1 MLRRFFRP
9 RWQHPDPRVRIEALA
24 RLDPGQGDILLRLVH
39 EDPDRE
45 VRLAALQRLHD
56 LEALLALST
65 DPELGEAACRRLQ
78 ACLPPAVD
86 PALLE
91 RLPAPLLERLAGGDP
106 GPWRDAA
113 VERLD
118 DPQARLRLLRATG
131 DALLRRR
138 LAAGLPDDLDLLERA
153 YKHVRNRDKRLAR
166 ELQARLQAL
175 QAQARLPQEVAETR
189 ERHLKTL
196 NGLRHLTSVE
206 AIDHE
211 LARLERA
218 WNALPLPADEGQAQR
233 WRQAWERV
241 RAHRDELAER
251 EARERARHEA
261 IAVREGLCDALE
273 RLAEDL
279 TARPTLSPEDLQMA
293 ERMLAIQ
300 RQSWADRPPLDDETA
315 HRERFQRALERAE
328 TALTAHRRRLEAA
341 PLLERLQADIERL
354 EQEDTPPDGDLL
366 ADLGERLAQL
376 PPLPERD
383 ALRQRLDR
391 LARRLSEKTDL
402 SALRR
407 TLAHLE
413 RVIEQGHLQPARRAH
428 QRLQAILATH
438 PNLPRHLARRVERAE
453 ARLEELAGWQQWAAT
468 PRKERLVAEVEALAD
483 SDLPPQALLQ
493 QLKDARRAW
502 RELGPAEPEA
512 EARLRERFEAACAR
526 AYEPVRAWRERQR
539 AAFER
544 NRAAR
549 EAFLA
554 RLEGFLQQV
563 DWNRV
568 DWRRLAELERDIHR
582 EWRELGPTDR
592 ATREALAPRF
602 RAVTRALH
610 ERLSEEWARNRAARQ
625 ALIDEAHALLEEDDP
640 EAALAAWRQLQRRW
654 RETGPVAPRQIKPL
668 GRAFHEAGEK
678 IVERWRAAKRETAQQ
693 RRQAIA
699 AREAILR
706 DMETLAEDLARG
718 TADAAEIARLENA
731 WHEAPQV
738 DGKDWQRLE
747 ARHRQLQARL
757 ERARDLRR
765 RARRRQALVAR
776 LRQDLDLRR
785 LEDLAGAGEAA
796 LADLPLADRPLE
808 DEALEARRQ
817 AALAALT
824 SGREQDPEVLEQ
836 ARDLLLDLEL
846 ALDRPS
852 PEAEHE
858 RRLARQ
864 VARLTRQLSGD
875 APEDEVEALLQAWL
889 NLPPLPPG
897 AWPSLAPRWAALLP
911 ALDAGGETGATAAPN
926 DADTTARAEDA
937 AVDSSPAP

>member
-9 RWQHPDPRVRIEALA
+9 RWQHPDPRVRLEALD
-24 RLDPGQGDILLRLVH
+24 RLDPGQSDILARLVR
-39 EDPDRE
+39 EDPDLD
-45 VRLAALQRLHD
+45 VRRAALQRLTD
-56 LEALLALST
+56 LELILTLTDDAQLGETARARFLECLPETVNSALL
-65 DPELGEAACRRLQ
+65 G
-78 ACLPPAVD
+78 
-86 PALLE
+86 
-91 RLPAPLLERLAGGDP
+91 RLPAPLVEHLAAGAP

-118 DPQARLRLLRATG
+118 DPEARLRLLAQTG

-138 LAAGLPDDLDLLERA
+138 LAAGLPDDLALLEKAHR
-153 YKHVRNRDKRLAR
+153 HVRNRDKRLAR
-166 ELQARLQAL
+166 ELQSRIQAL
-175 QAQARLPQEVAETR
+175 QAQARLPQEVAEAR
-189 ERHLKTL
+189 ERLLTTL
-196 NGLRHLTSVE
+196 NGLRHLTSAE

-211 LARLERA
+211 LARLQAA
-218 WNALPLPADEGQAQR
+218 WDGQPLPADEDQAERWQR
-233 WRQAWERV
+233 AWERV

-251 EARERARHEA
+251 EARERARREA
-261 IAVREGLCDALE
+261 LAVRESLCETLE
-273 RLAEDL
+273 NLAEDL
-279 TARPTLSPEDLQMA
+279 AGRDAMSAEDLQMA

-300 RQSWADRPPLDDETA
+300 RQSWADRPPLDDEDE
-315 HRERFQRALERAE
+315 HRQRFQRALEAVE
-328 TALTAHRRRLEAA
+328 AALAGHRRRLEAA
-341 PLLERLQADIERL
+341 PLLERLEAEIGAL
-354 EQEDTPPDGDLL
+354 EQADTPPDG
-366 ADLGERLAQL
+366 ERLAALGEQLTQL
-376 PPLPERD
+376 PELPERA
-383 ALRQRLDR
+383 ALQKRLDR

-413 RVIEQGHLQPARRAH
+413 RTIAEGHLHPARRAH
-428 QRLQAILATH
+428 QRLQAILATQ
-438 PNLPRHLARRVERAE
+438 PRLPRHLARRVEQAE
-453 ARLEELAGWQQWAAT
+453 ARLEELAGWQQWATT
-468 PRKERLVAEVEALAD
+468 PQKEKLVAEVEALAD
-483 SDLPPQALLQ
+483 SDLPPQAILQ

-512 EARLRERFEAACAR
+512 EARLSERFEAACAR

-554 RLEGFLQQV
+554 RLEGFLEQV

-610 ERLSEEWARNRAARQ
+610 ERLAEEWARNRAARQ
-625 ALIDEAHALLEEDDP
+625 ALISEANALLEMDDP

-654 RETGPVAPRQIKPL
+654 RETGPVAPRQVKPL
-668 GRAFHEAGEK
+668 ARAFHEAGEK

-706 DMETLAEDLARG
+706 DMEALAEGLARG
-718 TADAAEIARLENA
+718 TADAADIARLEEAWNA
-731 WHEAPQV
+731 APQV
-738 DGKDWQRLE
+738 AGKDWQRLE
-747 ARHRQLQARL
+747 AHHRQLQARL

-765 RARRRQALVAR
+765 RQARRQALVAR
-776 LRQDLDLRR
+776 LRHDLDLRR
-785 LEDLAGAGEAA
+785 LEDLAGAGEQAA
-796 LADLPLADRPLE
+796 TDLPLRNQPLE

-824 SGREQDPEVLEQ
+824 SGREVSDTVLER
-836 ARDLLLDLEL
+836 ARDLILDLEL
-846 ALDRPS
+846 ALERPS

-864 VARLTRQLSGD
+864 VARLTRQLSGE
-875 APEDEVEALLQAWL
+875 APEDEVEALLRAWL
-889 NLPPLPPG
+889 DLPPLPPG
-897 AWPSLAPRWAALLP
+897 TWAELAPRWEALLAAL
-911 ALDAGGETGATAAPN
+911 GEGETVDDERQTTESTGEAAEESTPAT
-926 DADTTARAEDA
+926 
-937 AVDSSPAP
+937 

>member
-9 RWQHPDPRVRIEALA
+9 RWQHPDPRVRIEALGRLDAGQNDILA
-24 RLDPGQGDILLRLVH
+24 RLVR
-39 EDPDRE
+39 EDPDLD
-45 VRLAALQRLHD
+45 VRQAALQRLTD
-56 LEALLALST
+56 LELILTLA
-65 DPELGEAACRRLQ
+65 DDAQLGEAARNRALE
-78 ACLPPAVD
+78 CLPPAVD
-86 PALLE
+86 PALLA
-91 RLPAPLLERLAGGDP
+91 RLPAPLVERLAAGAS

-118 DPQARLRLLRATG
+118 DPEARLRLLAQTG

-138 LAAGLPDDLDLLERA
+138 LATGLPDDLALLEKA
-153 YKHVRNRDKRLAR
+153 HKHVRNRDKRLAR
-166 ELQARLQAL
+166 ELQIRIQAL

-189 ERHLKTL
+189 ERLLTTL
-196 NGLRHLTSVE
+196 NGLRHLTSAE

-211 LARLERA
+211 VARLQTA
-218 WNALPLPADEGQAQR
+218 WDDLPLPADEDQAGRWQR
-233 WRQAWERV
+233 AWERV

-251 EARERARHEA
+251 EARERARREA
-261 IAVREGLCDALE
+261 LAVREGLCDALE
-273 RLAEDL
+273 HLGEDL
-279 TARPTLSPEDLQMA
+279 AGRPHVTAEDLQMA

-300 RQSWADRPPLDDETA
+300 RQSWAERPPLDDEED
-315 HRERFQRALERAE
+315 HRERFHRALKRVES
-328 TALTAHRRRLEAA
+328 ALATHRQRVEAA
-341 PLLERLQADIERL
+341 PLLERLEADLAEL
-354 EQEDTPPDGDLL
+354 ESADTPPDGERL
-366 ADLGERLAQL
+366 AALGEQLAQL
-376 PPLPERD
+376 PDLPERT
-383 ALRQRLDR
+383 ALQKRLDC

-413 RVIEQGHLQPARRAH
+413 RTIAGGHLQPARRAH
-428 QRLQAILATH
+428 QRLQAILATQ
-438 PNLPRHLARRVERAE
+438 PRLPRHLARRVEQAE
-453 ARLEELAGWQQWAAT
+453 ARLEELAGWQQWATT
-468 PRKERLVAEVEALAD
+468 PQKEKLVAEMEALAD
-483 SDLPPQALLQ
+483 SDLPPQAILQ

-554 RLEGFLQQV
+554 RLEGFLEQV

-592 ATREALAPRF
+592 ATREALTPRF

-625 ALIDEAHALLEEDDP
+625 ALILEAQALLEMDDP
-640 EAALAAWRQLQRRW
+640 EAALAAWRQLQQRW
-654 RETGPVAPRQIKPL
+654 RETGPVAPRQVKPL
-668 GRAFHEAGEK
+668 GRAFHEAGER

-706 DMETLAEDLARG
+706 DMEALAEGLARG

-738 DGKDWQRLE
+738 AGKDWERLE
-747 ARHRQLQARL
+747 ARHHQLQAHL

-765 RARRRQALVAR
+765 RQTRRQALVAR
-776 LRQDLDLRR
+776 LRQDLELRG
-785 LEDLAGAGEAA
+785 LEDLAGAGEQAVA
-796 LADLPLADRPLE
+796 PLRDRPLE

-817 AALAALT
+817 AALATLGT
-824 SGREQDPEVLEQ
+824 GREGDAEVLER
-836 ARDLLLDLEL
+836 ARDLLFDLEL
-846 ALDRPS
+846 ALERPS

-864 VARLTRQLSGD
+864 VARLTRQLSGE
-875 APEDEVEALLQAWL
+875 APEDEVETLLRAWL
-889 NLPPLPPG
+889 ALPLLPPG
-897 AWPSLAPRWAALLP
+897 AWADLAPRWEALLAALDEDE
-911 ALDAGGETGATAAPN
+911 AGNDEERIAETAENEADAPTAIP
-926 DADTTARAEDA
+926 
-937 AVDSSPAP
+937 